1 VIVTVHKEGDR
12 DELVPPRVTCPRTWL
27 QIRHF
32 QMMVY
37 SIGRL
42 SDLNQVRV
50 VFKYVSIDVH
60 GEELGSSFVELPRKD
75 Y

>member
-1 VIVTVHKEGDR
+1 MVVAVHKERDR
-12 DELVPPRVTCPRTWL
+12 DELVPPRVTGPRTRL

-42 SDLNQVRV
+42 SDLYQVRL